1 MTLWGLDGGDWLH
14 LLVLLPIS
22 SWPRRC
28 WSFTVVPMNVF
39 PVDMHMNTKTYLL
52 SGILFLNHV
61 RSVKRNPPPPH
72 PLETLGMNHFCAS
85 CSFSPCPWC
94 FPELDCCALLVHMW
108 YVNSFVRLF
117 VCCGVELCNSKG
129 HVCVPCPFGIFS
141 FFMYMLLYMWA
152 WAFVWC
158 VCVCVCARLL
168 LEPSVAPASGT
179 RGFSGLQ
186 VYGMQI

>member
-1 MTLWGLDGGDWLH
+1 MCALYNRRKQCFMPPHFLGCTVFRFVVCLFFLMYDYLLWLFEGWMGGDWLH

-85 CSFSPCPWC
+85 CSFPLAPDVFLNLIVVLYWC
-94 FPELDCCALLVHMW
+94 ICDMW
-108 YVNSFVRLF
+108 ILS
-117 VCCGVELCNSKG
+117 
-129 HVCVPCPFGIFS
+129 
-141 FFMYMLLYMWA
+141 
-152 WAFVWC
+152 
-158 VCVCVCARLL
+158 
-168 LEPSVAPASGT
+168 
-179 RGFSGLQ
+179 
-186 VYGMQI
+186 